1 MIMTMP
7 EMRKTPVTTEMP
19 YYEWTLD
26 ESVGY
31 LRWLLSEF
39 PFSDWNDVQ
48 LSDTDGGNGEVVRQS
63 RSQAVQVA
71 AMLSMF
77 CKAMMRR
84 GANRMG
90 FIFTANSQRSG
101 KSLLAKLAIM
111 PVCGNFKGQSWKST
125 EEELNKVIDSEMIAG
140 SSYICFDNVR
150 GYVGSPT
157 LEGLM
162 TSPSWTGRILKE
174 SQMFEVKNR
183 MTLFITGNECIVSPD
198 MSHRCLIVDLHINEG
213 NVQDRAPSWV
223 LDESWLMEKENRRCI
238 LSALWGV
245 VRAWV
250 EAGRP
255 LAASYGHKARL
266 GFEHWGEM
274 IGGIVSFAGFGNC
287 LEVAQ
292 LEAGGNSEERGI
304 LDLIDYLVAR
314 MTGSIKEFT
323 FQEVSQICYEEGLFE
338 WMMEGKDY
346 DGVYTVTP
354 KCRSI
359 MGRLLSRYAPST
371 DGNKLA
377 RRYVR
382 DGKPFY
388 FGTRCKGRHRKYFV
402 QEAE

>member
-1 MIMTMP
+1 MKQP
-7 EMRKTPVTTEMP
+7 EIRKTPVSRERP

-26 ESVGY
+26 ESVRY

-39 PFSDWNDVQ
+39 PFSDWKDVQ
-48 LSDTDGGNGEVVRQS
+48 LSDTDGGNGEVIRQS

-71 AMLSMF
+71 AMLALF

-84 GANRMG
+84 GSNRMG

-101 KSLLAKLAIM
+101 KSLLAKLAII

-125 EEELNKVIDSEMIAG
+125 EAELNKVIDAEMIGG

-150 GYVGSPT
+150 GHVGSPT

-174 SQMFEVKNR
+174 SQMFEVKNH
-183 MTLFITGNECIVSPD
+183 MTLFITGNECTVSPD

-238 LSALWGV
+238 LSALWGI
-245 VRAWV
+245 VRAWAA
-250 EAGRP
+250 AGKP
-255 LAASYGHKARL
+255 LASSYGHKARL
-266 GFEHWGEM
+266 GFEHWGEL
-274 IGGIVSFAGFGNC
+274 IGGIVAFSGFGDC
-287 LEVAQ
+287 LEVPR
-292 LEAGGNSEERGI
+292 LDAGGNSEERSI
-304 LDLIDYLVAR
+304 LELLDYLIAKI
-314 MTGSIKEFT
+314 TDHQKEFT

-338 WMMEGKDY
+338 WMMEGRDF
-346 DGVYTVTP
+346 DGIYTVTP
-354 KCRSI
+354 KCRSA
-359 MGRLLSRYAPST
+359 MGRLLGRYAPST
-371 DGNKLA
+371 DGNRVA

-382 DGKPFY
+382 AGRAYY
-388 FGTRCKGRHRKYFV
+388 FGTREKGRKRRYFI
-402 QEAE
+402 QEAD

>member
-1 MIMTMP
+1 MQMP
-7 EMRKTPVTTEMP
+7 EIRKTPTSRDMP
-19 YYEWTLD
+19 YYEWTLG
-26 ESVGY
+26 ESVSY

-39 PFSDWNDVQ
+39 PFSDWVEVET
-48 LSDTDGGNGEVVRQS
+48 SDGEVTRQS

-71 AMLSMF
+71 AMFSVF

-84 GANRMG
+84 GSNRMG

-111 PVCGNFKGQSWKST
+111 PPCGNFKGQSWKSN
-125 EEELNKVIDSEMIAG
+125 EEELNKVIDAEMIAG

-198 MSHRCLIVDLHINEG
+198 MAHRCLIVDLHIDEG

-223 LDESWLMEKENRRCI
+223 LDESWLLEKENRRCI

-250 EAGRP
+250 AAGKP
-255 LAASYGHKARL
+255 LASSFGFKPRL
-266 GFEHWGEM
+266 GFEHWGDL
-274 IGGIVSFAGFGNC
+274 IGGIVGFAGFGDC
-287 LEVAQ
+287 LEFPQ
-292 LEAGGNSEERGI
+292 LDAGGNSEERSI
-304 LDLIDYLVAR
+304 LDLLDYLVAK
-314 MTGSIKEFT
+314 MTDNQKEFT

-338 WMMEGKDY
+338 WMMEGKEY
-346 DGVYTVTP
+346 DGMFTVTP
-354 KCRSI
+354 KCRSS
-359 MGRLLSRYAPST
+359 MGKLLSRYAPNT
-371 DGNKLA
+371 DGNKLP

-382 DGKPFY
+382 NGAVY
-388 FGTRCKGRHRKYFV
+388 HFGTRGKGRYRRYFV
-402 QEAE
+402 RDI

>member
-1 MIMTMP
+1 MIMNMP
-7 EMRKTPVTTEMP
+7 EIRKTPTSREMP

-26 ESVGY
+26 ESVTY

-39 PFSDWNDVQ
+39 PFSDWSEDE
-48 LSDTDGGNGEVVRQS
+48 DGNGEITRQS

-71 AMLSMF
+71 AMFSMF
-77 CKAMMRR
+77 CKSMMRL
-84 GANRMG
+84 GSNRMG

-111 PVCGNFKGQSWKST
+111 PPCGNFKGQSWKSN
-125 EEELNKVIDSEMIAG
+125 EEELNKVIDAEMIAG
-140 SSYICFDNVR
+140 SNYICFDNVR

-198 MSHRCLIVDLHINEG
+198 MSHRCLIVDLHVNEG

-223 LDESWLMEKENRRCI
+223 LDESWLLEKENRRCI

-250 EAGRP
+250 AAGKP
-255 LAASYGHKARL
+255 LAASFGFKPRL
-266 GFEHWGEM
+266 GFEHWGEL
-274 IGGIVSFAGFGNC
+274 IGGIVGFSGFGDC
-287 LEVAQ
+287 LEFPQ
-292 LEAGGNSEERGI
+292 LDAGGNSEERSI
-304 LDLIDYLVAR
+304 LDLLDYLVAK
-314 MTGSIKEFT
+314 MTDDQREFT

-338 WMMEGKDY
+338 WMMEGKEY
-346 DGVYTVTP
+346 DGVFTVTP
-354 KCRSI
+354 KCRSS

-371 DGNKLA
+371 DGNKLP

-382 DGKPFY
+382 NGTVY
-388 FGTRCKGRHRKYFV
+388 HFGTRGKGRYRRYFV
-402 QEAE
+402 KDI